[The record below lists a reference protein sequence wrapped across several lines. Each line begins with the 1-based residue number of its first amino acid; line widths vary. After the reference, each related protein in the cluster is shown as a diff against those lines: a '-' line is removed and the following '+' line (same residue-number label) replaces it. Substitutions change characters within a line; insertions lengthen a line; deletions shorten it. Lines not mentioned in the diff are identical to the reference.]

1 MAENLEEDAHDVENL
16 EEDSL
21 EVEIALV
28 EGGILAGDMKVVE
41 ECPWDTLQVVVDN
54 LFQYLQ
60 KPNQN

>member
-1 MAENLEEDAHDVENL
+1 MTENLEEDAHDVENP